1 MPKFD
6 PEHYLSVESYAEALE
21 TFHAISGIILF
32 EFARQEQGER
42 DVIIRNFIAR
52 TDMMARAVFRL
63 WELQDYQDCWIL
75 HRCLLD
81 RLFHLSHLQE
91 HDQFEVFEA
100 WSFLEQYNALN
111 RVRSA
116 PEFSGALE
124 SKMFNLTLDQK
135 ERAKVLSKNPPVWQR
150 PKAEKVAKRLN
161 MRFLYRFGYDFGSTH
176 VHPMAN
182 DGQQDFFTITK
193 LEPAPEFPDQR
204 SVLSNTLLVGTMIVQ
219 QGLNAST
226 LSWRALVYDFLDD
239 LRRFLDTGS
248 DDYKLTFVKLGR
260 LIEQGVWLCKSET
273 VHPMGDVLSSN
284 DL

>member
-6 PEHYLSVESYAEALE
+6 PEHYLPVESYVEALAA
-21 TFHAISGIILF
+21 FHAICGIILF
-32 EFARQEQGER
+32 EFAHQERSNR

-52 TDMMARAVFRL
+52 TDMMVRAVFRL

-116 PEFSGALE
+116 PEFSDAPEGKA
-124 SKMFNLTLDQK
+124 FIPTLKQK
-135 ERAKVLSKNPPVWQR
+135 ERARALSKNPPVWQR
-150 PKAEKVAKRLN
+150 PRAEEVAKRLN
-161 MRFLYRFGYDFGSTH
+161 MRFLYSLGYDFGSTH

-182 DGQQDFFTITK
+182 DGEQDFFTITK
-193 LEPAPEFPDQR
+193 LEPAPEFSDQR
-204 SVLSNTLLVGTMIVQ
+204 SALSNTLLVGTMVVQ

-239 LRRFLDTGS
+239 LHRFLDTGS
-248 DDYKLTFVKLGR
+248 EDYRLSFVKLGR
-260 LIEQGVWLCKSET
+260 LIDQGVRLYKRQGSI
-273 VHPMGDVLSSN
+273 SN
-284 DL
+284 ERDAV